1 MDSLGD
7 RMKGYEGAWG
17 QVLPERTPVIVR
29 VDGKAFH
36 TATRG
41 LNKPVD
47 IRVANAMKATAVG
60 LLNSMQNAVFAY
72 QQSDEISILMTNYSG
87 QFTQSWY
94 GNKIQKI
101 VSVAAAIATRDF
113 NTAVAEDEQLR
124 VREWLF
130 DARTFSLPRE
140 EVRNYFVWRQVDAK
154 RNSVSS
160 LARCY
165 FSQKELQGK
174 PTKEMIEML
183 KGINVHWEA
192 VHSHYRLGVAITQ
205 GDDENRHLHIHGST
219 PDFVT
224 EKSFF
229 EPLVNPASELQLVQ
243 ELTIL

>member
-7 RMKGYEGAWG
+7 RMKGYEAAWG

-41 LNKPVD
+41 LNKPWDVR
-47 IRVANAMKATAVG
+47 IANAMKATAVG

-87 QFTQSWY
+87 EFTQSWY
-94 GNKIQKI
+94 GNKVQKI
-101 VSVAAAIATRDF
+101 VSVSASIATKMFNDAVYLDKDLEFRD
-113 NTAVAEDEQLR
+113 
-124 VREWLF
+124 WLF
-130 DARTFSLPRE
+130 DARAFSLPRE

-160 LARCY
+160 LARCF

-183 KGINVHWEA
+183 KGIGVDWEA

-205 GDDENRHLHIHGST
+205 GEEEERHLHIHGVT
-219 PDFVT
+219 PNFVT

-229 EPLVNPASELQLVQ
+229 EPLVNPASEVQLVQ

>member
-1 MDSLGD
+1 MDNLGD
-7 RMKGYEGAWG
+7 RMKGYESAWA

-36 TATRG
+36 TSTRG
-41 LNKPVD
+41 LSKPVD
-47 IRVANAMKATAVG
+47 IRIANAMKATAVG

-87 QFTQSWY
+87 EYTQSWY

-101 VSVAAAIATRDF
+101 VSVSAALATRTF
-113 NTAVAEDEQLR
+113 NDAVNLDKELE
-124 VREWLF
+124 VRNWLF
-130 DARTFSLPRE
+130 DARAFSLPSE

-154 RNSVSS
+154 RNSVSG
-160 LARCY
+160 LAHCY

-183 KGINVHWEA
+183 EDARVYWDA
-192 VHSHYRLGVAITQ
+192 AHSHYRLGVVITK
-205 GDDENRHLHIHGST
+205 GEDRHLHIHGVT
-219 PDFVT
+219 PNFVT

-229 EPLVNPASELQLVQ
+229 EALVNPASETQ
-243 ELTIL
+243 